1 MLCQRK
7 EPLAAPY
14 GCFSLILKNLEEKVV
29 VSDVGIDERL

>member
-14 GCFSLILKNLEEKVV
+14 SCFSLILKNLEEKVV
-29 VSDVGIDERL
+29 ADV